1 MKTPS
6 DLEDYPII
14 TLKRGHDRRLLRGHP
29 WIFSNEIHMPE
40 EELEPGTL
48 VRVRD
53 GKERF
58 QGVGYFNPHSLI
70 ALRMLRRDPGPVD
83 EDFLRVRVDGA
94 VRLRER
100 LYPGAE
106 AVRLIYSESD
116 GLPGLVADRYGDHLV
131 IQVTTAGM
139 ERLAPALRG
148 ILHERLG
155 PRCVVARN
163 DTRFR
168 SMEGLEE
175 GVEVLAGTPDPELS
189 VDYLG
194 LRLAVDVLGG
204 QKTGLFLD
212 QRDNQSLFLP
222 SVASGRVLDAFCY
235 QGTWGLLALKAGAE
249 EVVGVD
255 TSEDALK
262 LAERHA
268 QANGL
273 SERAEW
279 VKEDV
284 IEALKGFRERGKT
297 FDTVILDPPAFV
309 KSKKHLK
316 AGLRGYLDLNRR
328 GLELL
333 APGGTLIT
341 CSCSHHVQPEAFRD
355 TVSHAASLVRRHV
368 RVLGSGTQSRD
379 HPPLLTAPE
388 TGYLKCLVLHAA

>member
-1 MKTPS
+1 MTQTPGPDS
-6 DLEDYPII
+6 YPII

-29 WIFSNEIHMPE
+29 WIFSNEVQMPE
-40 EELEPGTL
+40 EDLEPGTL

-70 ALRMLRRDPGPVD
+70 ALRMLRRDLGPVD
-83 EDFLRVRVDGA
+83 EAFLGERLEDA
-94 VRLRER
+94 IRLRER

-106 AVRLIYSESD
+106 AVRLVYAESD
-116 GLPGLVADRYGDHLV
+116 GLPGLVVDRYGDHLA

-139 ERLAPALRG
+139 ERLAPIVQRL
-148 ILHERLG
+148 LHERLQ
-155 PRCVVARN
+155 PVCMVARN
-163 DTRFR
+163 DTHFR

-175 GVEVLAGTPDPELS
+175 GVEVLSGTPDEGLT

-194 LRLAVDVLGG
+194 LRLAVDLMGG

-222 SVASGRVLDAFCY
+222 SVVSGSVLDTFCY
-235 QGTWGLLALKAGAE
+235 QGTWGLLALRAGAD

-255 TSEDALK
+255 TSADALEF
-262 LAERHA
+262 ADRHA
-268 QANGL
+268 RANGL
-273 SERAEW
+273 EERVRW
-279 VKEDV
+279 VKQDV
-284 IEALKGFRERGKT
+284 IEALKGLKEAGRT
-297 FDTVILDPPAFV
+297 FQTVILDPPAFV

-316 AGLRGYLDLNRR
+316 SGLRGYLDLNKR
-328 GLELL
+328 GLEVL

-355 TVSHAASLVRRHV
+355 TVSHAASLLRRHV

-388 TGYLKCLVLHAA
+388 TGYLKCLVLHAE